1 MARAGASVRQDGAR
15 RSLFEWARF
24 PEVDGDLI
32 CTLAP
37 ALRNAPADLRDEILE
52 DAHYAPYLQ
61 RQDAEIAE
69 LRRNERVTI
78 PADFDFQTIGGLS
91 TEMIERLDAARPD
104 TLAAASRIRGITPAA
119 LAAILVHV
127 RRVAA

>member
-1 MARAGASVRQDGAR
+1 
-15 RSLFEWARF
+15 
-24 PEVDGDLI
+24 LI
-32 CTLAP
+32 LSLAP
-37 ALRNAPADLRDEILE
+37 RLAAAPADLRAEILE

-69 LRRNERVTI
+69 LRRNERVLI
-78 PADFDFQTIGGLS
+78 PGDFDFRAIGGLS

-104 TLAAASRIRGITPAA
+104 TLAAAARIRGITPAA

-127 RRVAA
+127 RREAA